1 MLNSGEGQGHPPQ
14 RQGFHLRTL
23 FLGKYVYE
31 VDRYPVAHEYAF
43 RQDKVPLKEKLDQ
56 ITAWID
62 LPIEERPQ
70 LIMGAPPS
78 SSAIQSSH
86 RGHTL
91 QRMSLRSTKQGTS
104 LAQPPSS

>member
-1 MLNSGEGQGHPPQ
+1 MLNPGEGRGHPPQ
-14 RQGFHLRTL
+14 RQDFHLRTL

-31 VDRYPVAHEYAF
+31 VDCYPVAHEYTF

-70 LIMGAPPS
+70 LIMGAPPY
-78 SSAIQSSH
+78 SSAMQTPH
-86 RGHTL
+86 RGDKY
-91 QRMSLRSTKQGTS
+91 SV
-104 LAQPPSS
+104 